1 MSALTDRLF
10 EETAAYNAAAEAAE
24 RLVAARDQVA
34 PILRTLARLAP
45 MFDAI
50 AAELDATR
58 DAATITPA
66 APADDA
72 PVAGVI
78 DLAERRGGVA

>member
-10 EETAAYNAAAEAAE
+10 EETAAYNAAADAAE
-24 RLVAARDQVA
+24 RLVRARDEVA

-50 AAELDATR
+50 AAELEAAR
-58 DAATITPA
+58 DAEPA
-66 APADDA
+66 APVDDA

-78 DLAERRGGVA
+78 DLTARRGGVA